1 MMIVLIN
8 LIEYM
13 NIMITL
19 LVVVSTI
26 LSIIIYVEKNT

>member
-1 MMIVLIN
+1 MMIVLVN
-8 LIEYM
+8 LREYM